1 MGPVKLI
8 ERAAGT
14 AIHAVRHPVSS
25 AAYAAGIAR
34 GLAGAV
40 LHGVTATGHDSD
52 AGPSTTQRD
61 TPSTGTPSATSTA
74 PTEPTAATATT
85 SGPPEPQR
93 VMKPVPEPGDLPEP
107 IVIEPTDEEPGE
119 SFATEPKAVSRE
131 SAHGGT
137 DLLDAEIDDWEEE
150 AQDGLDV
157 VPDVDVETPVGTT
170 GAGVGHNPD
179 TAEADLQQPGT
190 PPLLDPSVAKAIRSE
205 SEILRK
211 AAEPDPSEG

>member
-14 AIHAVRHPVSS
+14 AFHAVRHPVSS
-25 AAYAAGIAR
+25 AAYAAGLAR
-34 GLAGAV
+34 GLAGVV

-52 AGPSTTQRD
+52 AGSVPTQRD
-61 TPSTGTPSATSTA
+61 TAST
-74 PTEPTAATATT
+74 
-85 SGPPEPQR
+85 EPQR

-119 SFATEPKAVSRE
+119 SFVTEPKPVSRK
-131 SAHGGT
+131 SAHGGP

-157 VPDVDVETPVGTT
+157 VPDIDVETPVGTT

-211 AAEPDPSEG
+211 AAEPDPADG